1 MPNPTTTRIK
11 RQHERVIGSRLT
23 IDLLNNFDQ
32 VWRRHFGK
40 AANVGASLEDYVLLT
55 VVLMGEAEGRL
66 FTAHKLAAYLK
77 VPRSTVQR
85 KLDHLEEV
93 GSVER
98 MEGGQYR
105 ISSMWANETSHVD
118 RMVKIIKTASA
129 ELSKMGIR

>member
-1 MPNPTTTRIK
+1 MLNPTTTRIK

-66 FTAHKLAAYLK
+66 FSPQISGLPESAAQHSAAET
-77 VPRSTVQR
+77 RSP
-85 KLDHLEEV
+85 
-93 GSVER
+93 
-98 MEGGQYR
+98 
-105 ISSMWANETSHVD
+105 
-118 RMVKIIKTASA
+118 
-129 ELSKMGIR
+129 

>member
-1 MPNPTTTRIK
+1 MLNPTTTRIK

-32 VWRRHFGK
+32 VWRRNFGK

-55 VVLMGEAEGRL
+55 VVLVGEAEGRS

-98 MEGGQYR
+98 MERGQYR
-105 ISSMWANETSHVD
+105 INSIWANETSHVD
-118 RMVKIIKTASA
+118 RMVKIIKTACA
-129 ELSKMGIR
+129 ELSKMGTR